1 MNQMEYS
8 ANELKIQEFSED
20 WDKQILPLLPKD
32 IDQRLKDSGCIKR
45 FRGICNAMALI
56 KSILFFA
63 ISKISLAQ
71 LAAIT
76 QAVGLASMSDTAWRK
91 CLLKIIPFLDT
102 IIQNLLNAIITIPFG
117 KESPKV
123 FLVDATS
130 VRLQGKEQYLERIH
144 VSFDLNN
151 NRIAQLKITDKHTAE
166 SFSHFS
172 MNPGEI
178 FIGDAG
184 YSYVRNFVYAIEQG
198 ADVIIR
204 INPQNF
210 PLYDIMGNRLK
221 YENLMPNSKE
231 QSTSTLCLLK
241 YNGKYYKARIV
252 IGRLPQNKIKAAQK
266 RKSSVSSKKQKHI
279 RPETTRNAGFVFLVT
294 SLTGEEYGQDAIL
307 ELYRARWQVELLFK
321 CFKQKLDIRT
331 IRIASPTYARVMIYL
346 WLIIF
351 IITERNLIKTQ
362 ITFEE
367 LQEMHEINL
376 WNVFTISFIRVKQIL
391 ELKIPFNELPRG
403 VWVRMASHRRKKR
416 QYQNK
421 FIREAL
427 LPNLKCSGLKEV
439 FE

>member
-1 MNQMEYS
+1 MKQMEYS
-8 ANELKIQEFSED
+8 INELKIQEFSED
-20 WDKQILPLLPKD
+20 WEKLILPLLPKD
-32 IDQRLKDSGCIKR
+32 IEQCLKASGCIKL
-45 FRGICNAMALI
+45 FRGFCNAIALI

-71 LAAIT
+71 LAVIT

-91 CLLKIIPFLDT
+91 CLLKIIPFLNI
-102 IIQNLLNAIITIPFG
+102 IIQNLLNTLITVPFS
-117 KESPKV
+117 KQSPSG

-151 NRIAQLKITDKHTAE
+151 NRIAQLKITDKHAAE
-166 SFSHFS
+166 SFSYFS
-172 MNPGEI
+172 MKPGEI

-184 YSYVRNFVYAIEQG
+184 YSYVRNFVYAVEQG
-198 ADVIIR
+198 ADTIIR

-231 QSTSTLCLLK
+231 QSKSTLCSLK

-252 IGRLPQNKIKAAQK
+252 IGRLPKNKIKAAEK
-266 RKSSVSSKKQKHI
+266 RKSSVSRKKQKHI
-279 RPETTRNAGFVFLVT
+279 RPETRRNAGFVFIVT
-294 SLTGEEYGQDAIL
+294 SLTGEEYGKDAIL

-331 IRIASPTYARVMIYL
+331 IRISSPSYARVMIYL

-351 IITERNLIKTQ
+351 IITERDLIKIQ

-367 LQEMHEINL
+367 LLEMREISQ
-376 WNVFTISFIRVKQIL
+376 WNVFTVSFIRIEQIL
-391 ELKIPFNELPRG
+391 ELKIPLNEIPRV
-403 VWVRMASHRRKKR
+403 VWLRMASHRRKKR
-416 QYQNK
+416 QKQNK
-421 FIREAL
+421 SIREGL
-427 LPNLKCSGLKEV
+427 LPNFKCSGLKEL
-439 FE
+439 FA